1 MSRVDNE
8 DGDGDGGGGGDGDGG
23 EVMRPWV
30 YTMPAGRVTAK
41 LLAQAMI
48 PEYTLELHLVSDKS
62 ESESESERDDAD
74 GGGGL
79 RGVPLY
85 THILADMRF
94 IGMCTFQAQYVPK
107 EKRGAAHISHNTN
120 NASLV
125 EQSGE

>member
-1 MSRVDNE
+1 MGVHDARRQGDSEAACTSDDTRVYI
-8 DGDGDGGGGGDGDGG
+8 GTSLG
-23 EVMRPWV
+23 
-30 YTMPAGRVTAK
+30 
-41 LLAQAMI
+41 QC
-48 PEYTLELHLVSDKS
+48 KS

-85 THILADMRF
+85 TQILADMRF